1 MTGEILNAYA
11 IISRSR
17 AYAGMT
23 GSPLP
28 LSIRDIEQYLSVRP
42 IKIDRDEFEAAIFA
56 LDDAWRD
63 EWAKKQEQDRKKK

>member
-1 MTGEILNAYA
+1 
-11 IISRSR
+11 
-17 AYAGMT
+17 MT

-42 IKIDRDEFEAAIFA
+42 IQIDRDEFEAAIFS

-63 EWAKKQEQDRKKK
+63 EWAKKQEKVK